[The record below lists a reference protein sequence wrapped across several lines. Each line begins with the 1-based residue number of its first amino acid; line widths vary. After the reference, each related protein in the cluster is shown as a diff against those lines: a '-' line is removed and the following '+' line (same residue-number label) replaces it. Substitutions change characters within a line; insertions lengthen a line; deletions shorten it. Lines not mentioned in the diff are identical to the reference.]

1 MSKIAVCVISRDMLH
16 ASFCFDLVN
25 LMMFTATSGHQVT
38 LCQNVGTGI
47 AGQRESVAAD
57 ALKKGAEY
65 LLWLDSDHRIPIETA
80 INLLKHDK
88 DIVGCNYA
96 TRSPEPGPTAKRV
109 SDDRRVWSEVHTTKE
124 STGLEIVNGL
134 GFGCIMI
141 KAEVFRQIKLQK
153 KNGHERPWFTF
164 MYSSVNN
171 EVLGEDLFFAWMA
184 EECGFQLH
192 LDHDHSK
199 HVRHIGC
206 FEYALDH
213 VEAVIDHKKAMAAEE
228 ERLAAAP
235 QVVIESEAA

>member
-1 MSKIAVCVISRDMLH
+1 VSKIAVCTISRDMLH
-16 ASFCFDLVN
+16 ASFAFDLVN

-57 ALKKGAEY
+57 ALQKGAEY
-65 LLWLDSDHRIPIETA
+65 LLWLDSDHRIPVETA
-80 INLLKHDK
+80 LKLMAHNV

-96 TRSPEPGPTAKRV
+96 TRSVEPGPTAKKV
-109 SDDRRVWSEVHTTKE
+109 SADRRVWSEVHTTKE
-124 STGLEIVNGL
+124 SKGLEVVNGL
-134 GFGCIMI
+134 GFGCILI
-141 KAEVFRQIKLQK
+141 KAEVFKKIKASP

-164 MYSSVNN
+164 MYSQINN

-199 HVRHIGC
+199 HVRHIGS
-206 FEYALDH
+206 FEYSLDH
-213 VEAVIDHKKAMAAEE
+213 VEALIEHRKATEAAEE
-228 ERLAAAP
+228 K
-235 QVVIESEAA
+235 EAA